1 MPAPVAFLLTVLVAM
16 LALGPVTPATT
27 VSSTVLSGAVTFV
40 GLVDTD
46 RPDTPSE
53 DAADDLLTQLLSQVQ
68 QVQEEEEDL
77 HTRELI
83 SLALPAVSAHP
94 RAVGRLVSAS
104 DDMSPRLSRPPRA

>member
-1 MPAPVAFLLTVLVAM
+1 MPAPVAFLLAVLVAM
-16 LALGPVTPATT
+16 LALGPVTPA
-27 VSSTVLSGAVTFV
+27 STVLSGAVTFV